1 MTVFPKTSFVFKSL
15 TLTIGFVSPG
25 VTRRT
30 ANLFKIILPLVDDE
44 VFLFEIIFSS
54 PLIYQRYFIVLDT
67 RNVSA
72 YGITI

>member
-15 TLTIGFVSPG
+15 TLTIGIVSPG

-30 ANLFKIILPLVDDE
+30 ANLFKIILPLVDD
-44 VFLFEIIFSS
+44 VFLFEINFSS
-54 PLIYQRYFIVLDT
+54 PLIYQRYFIALIS